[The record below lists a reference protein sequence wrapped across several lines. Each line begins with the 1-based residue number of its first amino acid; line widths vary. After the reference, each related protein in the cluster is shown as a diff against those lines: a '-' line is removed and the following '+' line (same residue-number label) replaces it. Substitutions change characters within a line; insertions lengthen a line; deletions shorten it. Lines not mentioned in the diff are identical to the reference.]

1 MADEIVLKCS
11 TCGKKLKTD
20 TKYIGHRARCPG
32 CGSVIRISK
41 QEDGGTDGVVEQVV
55 QLDELPTRKDGLL
68 KVTKQNNI
76 AVVSFRTSRILDQ
89 SNVQQLGEELDE
101 VVDKHKLTK
110 IVINFH
116 NIHYMSSAVMGKLV
130 SLHKKVKGA
139 GGQLKLC
146 NILPN
151 IYEIFE
157 IMRFNKL
164 FDICESE
171 DEAVIAMMKT

>member
-1 MADEIVLKCS
+1 MAEEIVVKCS

-20 TKYIGHRARCPG
+20 TKYVGHRARCPG
-32 CGSVIRISK
+32 CGSIIRISK
-41 QEDGGTDGVVEQVV
+41 QQDGATEAVVEQVV
-55 QLDELPTRKDGLL
+55 HLDELPTRKDAML
-68 KVTKQNNI
+68 KVVKQNDI
-76 AVVSFRTSRILDQ
+76 GIVSFRTSRILDQ
-89 SNVQQLGEELDE
+89 SNVQQLGEEFDE
-101 VVDKHKLTK
+101 LIDKFKLTK

-130 SLHKKVKGA
+130 SLHKKLKGA
-139 GGQLKLC
+139 GGKLRLC

-164 FDICESE
+164 FDICATE
-171 DEAVIAMMKT
+171 DEAVIELMK

>member
-1 MADEIVLKCS
+1 MPEELVIKCD

-20 TKYIGHRARCPG
+20 PKYVGHRARCPN

-41 QEDGGTDGVVEQVV
+41 QDKGGAEGVVEQVV
-55 QLDELPTRKDGLL
+55 QLDELPTRKDSLL
-68 KVTKQNNI
+68 KVSKQNDI
-76 AVVSFRTSRILDQ
+76 GVVAFRTSRILDQ

-101 VVDKHKLTK
+101 MVDKHKLVK

-130 SLHKKVKGA
+130 GLHKKVKGA
-139 GGQLKLC
+139 KGQLKLC

-171 DEAVIAMMKT
+171 DEAVIQMMK